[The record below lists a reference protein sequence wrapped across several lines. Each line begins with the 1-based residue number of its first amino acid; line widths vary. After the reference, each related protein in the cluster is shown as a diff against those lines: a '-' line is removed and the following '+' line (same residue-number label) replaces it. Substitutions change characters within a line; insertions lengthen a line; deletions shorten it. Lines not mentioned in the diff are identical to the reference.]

1 MADQQTAREV
11 ESEHIAKLGP
21 SLGPM
26 FHELWNELA
35 WLRVKWQEY
44 HEMFGTKPE
53 RVELVNSAAGL
64 FFQIV
69 QDTLWGD
76 ILLHL
81 CRMTDP
87 PSLKSNKRKTNLT
100 LMALPDLITDQV
112 FRSEVATLVHQA
124 DNATTFAR
132 DWRNRYLGHRDLALA
147 LNSGAQPLVP
157 ASRAQVSA
165 ALSAIH
171 AVLNRISERLLDST
185 LASDVI
191 TPFTGA
197 VTLMSLLRDGIEARD
212 ARCERLRRGEQLHGD
227 LGQRAV

>member
-1 MADQQTAREV
+1 MADQQTASQV
-11 ESEHIAKLGP
+11 KTEHIAKLGP
-21 SLGPM
+21 NLGPV

-44 HEMFGTKPE
+44 HELFGTSPE
-53 RVELVNSAAGL
+53 RVQLVNSAAGL
-64 FFQIV
+64 FFRIV
-69 QDTLWGD
+69 QHTLWEN

-87 PSLKSNKRKTNLT
+87 PQSAGKANLT
-100 LMALPDLITDQV
+100 LQVLPDLIADLSLKADV
-112 FRSEVATLVHQA
+112 KALVMQA
-124 DNATTFAR
+124 FNTTTFAR
-132 DWRNRYLGHRDLALA
+132 DWRNRLLGHRDLALA
-147 LNSGAQPLVP
+147 LDSGAQPLAP

-185 LASDVI
+185 LMNDVI

-212 ARCERLRRGEQLHGD
+212 ARRERLRRGQPVAGD
-227 LGQRAV
+227 LDPGAV

>member
-11 ESEHIAKLGP
+11 ESEHIVKLGP
-21 SLGPM
+21 SLGPV

-44 HEMFGTKPE
+44 DEMFGTKPE

-64 FFQIV
+64 FFRIV

-81 CRMTDP
+81 CRLTDRP
-87 PSLKSNKRKTNLT
+87 RYKRKTNLT
-100 LMALPDLITDQV
+100 LKTLPHLIIDPV
-112 FRSEVATLVHQA
+112 LRPEVAKLVYQA

-171 AVLNRISERLLDST
+171 AVLNGISERLLDST

-197 VTLMSLLRDGIEARD
+197 VTLLTLLRDGIEARD
-212 ARCERLRRGEQLHGD
+212 ARHERLRRGQPVAGD
-227 LGQRAV
+227 LDLRAV

>member
-44 HEMFGTKPE
+44 YEMFGTKPE
-53 RVELVNSAAGL
+53 RVELLNSATAL
-64 FFQIV
+64 FFRIV
-69 QDTLWGD
+69 QDTLWES

-87 PSLKSNKRKTNLT
+87 PKSMGLANLT
-100 LMALPDLITDQV
+100 LRALPEQISDLAL
-112 FRSEVATLVHQA
+112 RAEVGMLVDKA
-124 DNATTFAR
+124 ANATTFAR
-132 DWRNRYLGHRDLALA
+132 DWRNRLLSHRDLALA
-147 LNSGAQPLVP
+147 LNSGAQPLIP
-157 ASRAQVSA
+157 ASTAQVSV

-185 LASDVI
+185 LMNDVI

-212 ARCERLRRGEQLHGD
+212 ARCERLRRGEQLHGGLD
-227 LGQRAV
+227 QRAV

>member
-21 SLGPM
+21 SLGPV
-26 FHELWNELA
+26 FHELWNDLA

-53 RVELVNSAAGL
+53 RVELVNSTAGL
-64 FFQIV
+64 FFRIV

-81 CRMTDP
+81 CRLTDP
-87 PSLKSNKRKTNLT
+87 PRSKRKTNLT
-100 LMALPDLITDQV
+100 LKALPYLITDPV
-112 FRSEVATLVHQA
+112 LRSEVARLVHQA

-147 LNSGAQPLVP
+147 LNSGAKPLVP

-171 AVLNRISERLLDST
+171 AVLNGISERLLDST

-197 VTLMSLLRDGIEARD
+197 VTLLTLLRDGIEVRD
-212 ARCERLRRGEQLHGD
+212 ARRERLRRGQPVAGD
-227 LGQRAV
+227 LDPRAV